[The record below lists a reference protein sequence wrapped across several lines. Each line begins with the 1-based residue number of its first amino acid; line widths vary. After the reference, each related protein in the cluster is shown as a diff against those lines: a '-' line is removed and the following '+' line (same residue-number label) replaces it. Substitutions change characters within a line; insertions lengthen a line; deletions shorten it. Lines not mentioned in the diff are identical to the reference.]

1 MEVKFEKNAVVIR
14 IPVDKASVGK
24 ATLSKSG
31 KTKLVA
37 STGGFSAV
45 ADAPFGLKLSLN
57 LIADKDAG

>member
-14 IPVDKASVGK
+14 VPVTKESVGK
-24 ATLSKSG
+24 AALSKSG

-45 ADAPFGLKLSLN
+45 PEAPFGLKLSMN